1 MAKNGRDMVTWTHE
15 IFSLLALTKIKSIE
29 WYISVVSKITSCMQI
44 PFKYNL
50 NPSLYNLIFYL
61 WHKTPTK
68 FLPSFPEA
76 GTDWTHI
83 LLITGQFSYHYLLHF
98 KKLDIHYIIKGA
110 GNN

>member
-68 FLPSFPEA
+68 FLPSFPLKLELT
-76 GTDWTHI
+76 GSYFTDYWPV
-83 LLITGQFSYHYLLHF
+83 F
-98 KKLDIHYIIKGA
+98 
-110 GNN
+110 